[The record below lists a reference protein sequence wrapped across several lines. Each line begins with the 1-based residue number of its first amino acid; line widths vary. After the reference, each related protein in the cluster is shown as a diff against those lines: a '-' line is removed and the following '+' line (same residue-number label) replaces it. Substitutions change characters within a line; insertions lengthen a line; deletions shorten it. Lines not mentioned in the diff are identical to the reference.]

1 MLTHFGAASLKRHVR
16 DVRFRAQQTHVIQ
29 TEIAILELTHTKRTC
44 ALRLTV
50 WHRSPGD

>member
-29 TEIAILELTHTKRTC
+29 TGDCYSGTHSYKKDMRTEANRLASLT
-44 ALRLTV
+44 
-50 WHRSPGD
+50 W